1 VTSKDRDF
9 LKSLLKSKNLLI
21 VEDSEINRII
31 LHRSFNQYFNEIL
44 IAQNGQEAIK
54 IFKEKSID
62 LIISDISMPFV
73 DGITLSNEIRNINSS
88 IPIILLTSIEDKEK
102 IEEAEVL
109 NIEAFYQKPFDF
121 NTISKVIIDI
131 FNK

>member
-1 VTSKDRDF
+1 MTSKDRDF